1 MENVIKF
8 IKNFSD
14 FKNKIK
20 KKLKKFQ
27 NLIKNYKNPYK
38 IY

>member
-20 KKLKKFQ
+20 KIEEIPKFNKKL
-27 NLIKNYKNPYK
+27 
-38 IY
+38 